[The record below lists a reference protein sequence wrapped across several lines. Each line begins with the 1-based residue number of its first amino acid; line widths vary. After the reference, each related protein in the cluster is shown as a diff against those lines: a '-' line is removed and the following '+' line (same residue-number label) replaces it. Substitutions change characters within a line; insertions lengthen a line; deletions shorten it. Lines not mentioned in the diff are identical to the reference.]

1 MSGYNIIR
9 LSDIVTELGE
19 EKALSILSDFS
30 CPVNPDIEN
39 FLKSSAITLGKQ
51 RVSVTYLI
59 FTSFKKQDVLI
70 GYFTLCNKTIVLH
83 KSKLS
88 NNLSKKINKFATY
101 DMDRKGYV
109 LSAPLIAQI
118 GKNFNN
124 NYNSLI
130 SGDELLKIAIEKVSE
145 GQKILGGKIVYL
157 ECEDIPFLIDFYS
170 DNGFCEFDKRHLK
183 TEEQCHLNT
192 PYLVQMLK
200 YLR

>member
-9 LSDIVTELGE
+9 LSDIVAGLGE

-59 FTSFKKQDVLI
+59 FTSFKNQDVLI

-83 KSKLS
+83 KGKLS

-101 DMDRKGYV
+101 D
-109 LSAPLIAQI
+109 
-118 GKNFNN
+118 
-124 NYNSLI
+124 
-130 SGDELLKIAIEKVSE
+130 
-145 GQKILGGKIVYL
+145 IL
-157 ECEDIPFLIDFYS
+157 
-170 DNGFCEFDKRHLK
+170 
-183 TEEQCHLNT
+183 
-192 PYLVQMLK
+192 
-200 YLR
+200 